1 MLIDSSVAY
10 NAEDIRPLPEL
21 ALVGIVETIGTGGEF
36 QRNEPEDLR
45 RSMCCSE
52 AERDAALDALIVS
65 GYPLARGERSWIP
78 DPTPSTGCGRYGDRI
93 GK

>member
-21 ALVGIVETIGTGGEF
+21 ALVGIVETIGTDGEF

-52 AERDAALDALIVS
+52 DERVAVLDALIAF
-65 GYPLARGERSWIP
+65 GYPLPRGERSWML
-78 DPTPSTGCGRYGDRI
+78 DSTPFTGYDRYGGRI